1 MAYTALYRKYRPS
14 NFASVVGQEVVVD
27 ILKNSI
33 LNNKVSHAYLFTGP
47 RGTGKTSIAKILAHA
62 VNCLNFNGDIC
73 GECDVC
79 KNLKIN
85 DSDIIEID
93 AASNNGVDEIRTL
106 RDNVKLL
113 PSFCKYKIYI
123 IDEVH
128 MLSTGAFNALLKTLE
143 EPPSHVIFILATT
156 EPNKIPLTI
165 LSRCQRFDF
174 NKISN
179 EKLVSRLLYIANQE
193 GKNVDKSILEYIA
206 EISDGGLRD
215 AINLLDQVISLP
227 QESVTLEEIDRL
239 SGRISQNT
247 LFDLLNAI
255 STGDYVSILNISDKI
270 YGEGK
275 NYKDIA
281 NGMLAIVRDLSINL
295 EVDSYFNKDYSLKLD
310 TINIPFDKLIFITS
324 LLNELIKELKNSND
338 PKMLFDIYM
347 VNICN
352 SLSSK
357 DTVSTKK
364 EVLNSNQ
371 QKDSISFPKKEDI
384 NNFQTNELK
393 EKEVINKTSLE
404 KRIEEP
410 DTNNVTEEEIV
421 KEKIVNNSDDTI
433 NSDLKSIRINN
444 VLAEADKN
452 ILNNI
457 VKFYDKIGDY
467 VSNKVYNTLSI
478 LLLDGHVVVAS
489 SKYLLFAFKTEED
502 VTLFDNNYKQI
513 ELFIKEVF
521 EEAYKVAAVTTKEWQ
536 MIKEDFIKNKK
547 NQIPY
552 VFIDENDVKLDMGVS
567 FNDLENSALDLFGED
582 TISVR

>member
-1 MAYTALYRKYRPS
+1 MSYLALYRKYRPS

-27 ILKNSI
+27 VLKNSI

-73 GECDVC
+73 GECEVC
-79 KNLKIN
+79 KNLEIN

-179 EKLVSRLLYIANQE
+179 ERLVSRLLYIATQE
-193 GKNVDKSILEYIA
+193 GKIVDKSILEYIA

-247 LFDLLNAI
+247 LFELLNAI
-255 STGDYVSILNISDKI
+255 STGNYVSILNISDII

-281 NGMLAIVRDLSINL
+281 DGMLAIVRDLSINF
-295 EVDSYFNKDYSLKLD
+295 EVDSYFNKDYSSKLA
-310 TINIPFDKLIFITS
+310 TINIPFDKLISITS

-357 DTVSTKK
+357 GNLSV
-364 EVLNSNQ
+364 
-371 QKDSISFPKKEDI
+371 KKEDI
-384 NNFQTNELK
+384 NNSQTVELK
-393 EKEVINKTSLE
+393 NKEVNNISNIKENKEKLDINKDSDEKTINEETVNTS
-404 KRIEEP
+404 
-410 DTNNVTEEEIV
+410 N
-421 KEKIVNNSDDTI
+421 DTI
-433 NSDLKSIRINN
+433 NGDLKSIRINN
-444 VLAEADKN
+444 VLAEADKS

-457 VKFYDKIGDY
+457 VKSYDKIGDY

-478 LLLDGHVVVAS
+478 LLLDGHAVVAS
-489 SKYLLFAFKTEED
+489 TKYLLFAFESEED

-521 EEAYKVAAVTTKEWQ
+521 EETYKVAAVTKKEWQ
-536 MIKEDFIKNKK
+536 RIKDDFIKNKK

>member
-73 GECDVC
+73 GECEVC
-79 KNLKIN
+79 KNLEIN
-85 DSDIIEID
+85 DSDIIEVD

-179 EKLVSRLLYIANQE
+179 EKLVSRLLYIATQE
-193 GKNVDKSILEYIA
+193 GKIVDKSILEYIA

-247 LFDLLNAI
+247 LFELLNAI
-255 STGDYVSILNISDKI
+255 STGNYLSILNISDII

-281 NGMLAIVRDLSINL
+281 DGMLAIVRDLSINF
-295 EVDSYFNKDYSLKLD
+295 EVDNYFNKDYSSKLA
-310 TINIPFDKLIFITS
+310 TINIPFDKLISITS

-357 DTVSTKK
+357 GNLSV
-364 EVLNSNQ
+364 
-371 QKDSISFPKKEDI
+371 KKEDI
-384 NNFQTNELK
+384 NNSQTVELK
-393 EKEVINKTSLE
+393 NKEVINISNIKE
-404 KRIEEP
+404 
-410 DTNNVTEEEIV
+410 N
-421 KEKIVNNSDDTI
+421 KEKLNINKDSDEDTI
-433 NSDLKSIRINN
+433 NEKTINTSNDTINGDLKSIRINN
-444 VLAEADKN
+444 VLAEADKK

-457 VKFYDKIGDY
+457 VKLYDRIGDY
-467 VSNKVYNTLSI
+467 VSNKIYNTLSI

-489 SKYLLFAFKTEED
+489 TKYLLFAFESEED

-521 EEAYKVAAVTTKEWQ
+521 EETYKVAAVTKKEWQ
-536 MIKEDFIKNKK
+536 RIKEDFIKNKK

>member
-27 ILKNSI
+27 VLKNSI

-73 GECDVC
+73 GECEVC
-79 KNLKIN
+79 KNLEIN

-179 EKLVSRLLYIANQE
+179 EKLVSRLLYIATQE

-227 QESVTLEEIDRL
+227 QECVTLEEIDRL

-247 LFDLLNAI
+247 LFELLSAI
-255 STGDYVSILNISDKI
+255 STGNYLSILNISDII

-281 NGMLAIVRDLSINL
+281 DGMLAIVRDLSINF
-295 EVDSYFNKDYSLKLD
+295 EVDSYFNKDYSSKLA
-310 TINIPFDKLIFITS
+310 TINIPFDKLISITS

-357 DTVSTKK
+357 GNLSV
-364 EVLNSNQ
+364 
-371 QKDSISFPKKEDI
+371 KKEDI
-384 NNFQTNELK
+384 NNSQTVELK
-393 EKEVINKTSLE
+393 NKEVNNISNIKENKEKLDINK
-404 KRIEEP
+404 
-410 DTNNVTEEEIV
+410 D
-421 KEKIVNNSDDTI
+421 SDEDTI
-433 NSDLKSIRINN
+433 NEKTVNTSNDTINGDLKSIRINN
-444 VLAEADKN
+444 VLAEADKS

-457 VKFYDKIGDY
+457 VKSYDKIGDY

-489 SKYLLFAFKTEED
+489 TKYLLFAFESEED

-521 EEAYKVAAVTTKEWQ
+521 EETYKVAAVTKKEWQ
-536 MIKEDFIKNKK
+536 RIKEDFIKNKK

>member
-73 GECDVC
+73 GKCEVC
-79 KNLKIN
+79 KNLEIN

-179 EKLVSRLLYIANQE
+179 EKLVSRLLYIATQE
-193 GKNVDKSILEYIA
+193 GKIIDKSILEYIA

-247 LFDLLNAI
+247 LFELLNAI
-255 STGDYVSILNISDKI
+255 STGNYVSILNISDII

-281 NGMLAIVRDLSINL
+281 DGMLAIVRDLSINF
-295 EVDSYFNKDYSLKLD
+295 EVDSYFNKDYSSKLA
-310 TINIPFDKLIFITS
+310 TINIPFDKLISITS

-357 DTVSTKK
+357 GNLSV
-364 EVLNSNQ
+364 
-371 QKDSISFPKKEDI
+371 KKEDI
-384 NNFQTNELK
+384 NNSQTVELK
-393 EKEVINKTSLE
+393 NKEVNNISNIKENKEKLDINK
-404 KRIEEP
+404 
-410 DTNNVTEEEIV
+410 D
-421 KEKIVNNSDDTI
+421 SDEDTI
-433 NSDLKSIRINN
+433 NEETINTSNDTINGDLKSIRINN
-444 VLAEADKN
+444 VLAEADKK

-457 VKFYDKIGDY
+457 VKLYDKIGDY

-489 SKYLLFAFKTEED
+489 TKYLLFAFESEED

-521 EEAYKVAAVTTKEWQ
+521 EETYKVAAVTKKEWQ
-536 MIKEDFIKNKK
+536 RIKDDFIKNKK

>member
-73 GECDVC
+73 GECEVC
-79 KNLKIN
+79 KNLEIN

-179 EKLVSRLLYIANQE
+179 EKLVSRLLYIATQE
-193 GKNVDKSILEYIA
+193 GKIVDKSILEYIA

-247 LFDLLNAI
+247 LFELLNAI
-255 STGDYVSILNISDKI
+255 SIGNYLSILNISDII

-281 NGMLAIVRDLSINL
+281 DGMLAIVRDLSINF
-295 EVDSYFNKDYSLKLD
+295 EVDNYFNKDYSSKLV
-310 TINIPFDKLIFITS
+310 TINIPFDKLISITS

-357 DTVSTKK
+357 GNLSV
-364 EVLNSNQ
+364 
-371 QKDSISFPKKEDI
+371 KKEDI
-384 NNFQTNELK
+384 NNSQTVELK
-393 EKEVINKTSLE
+393 NKEVINISNIKE
-404 KRIEEP
+404 
-410 DTNNVTEEEIV
+410 N
-421 KEKIVNNSDDTI
+421 KEKLNINKDSDEDTI
-433 NSDLKSIRINN
+433 NEKTVNTSNDTINGDLKSIRINN
-444 VLAEADKN
+444 VLAEADKS

-457 VKFYDKIGDY
+457 VKSYDKIGDY

-489 SKYLLFAFKTEED
+489 TKYLLFAFESEED

-521 EEAYKVAAVTTKEWQ
+521 EETYKVAAVTKKEWQ
-536 MIKEDFIKNKK
+536 RIKEDFIKNKK

>member
-73 GECDVC
+73 GECEVC
-79 KNLKIN
+79 KNLEIN

-179 EKLVSRLLYIANQE
+179 EKLVSRLLYIATQE
-193 GKNVDKSILEYIA
+193 GKIVDKSILEYIA

-247 LFDLLNAI
+247 LFELLSAI
-255 STGDYVSILNISDKI
+255 STGNYVSILNISDII

-281 NGMLAIVRDLSINL
+281 DGMLAIVRDLSINF
-295 EVDSYFNKDYSLKLD
+295 EVDSYFNKDYSSKLA
-310 TINIPFDKLIFITS
+310 TINIPFDKLISITS

-357 DTVSTKK
+357 GNLSV
-364 EVLNSNQ
+364 
-371 QKDSISFPKKEDI
+371 KKEDI
-384 NNFQTNELK
+384 NNSQTVELK
-393 EKEVINKTSLE
+393 NKEVINISNIKE
-404 KRIEEP
+404 
-410 DTNNVTEEEIV
+410 N
-421 KEKIVNNSDDTI
+421 KEKLNINKDSDEDTI
-433 NSDLKSIRINN
+433 NEKTINTSNDTINGDLKSIRINN
-444 VLAEADKN
+444 VLAEADKK

-457 VKFYDKIGDY
+457 VKLYDRIGDY
-467 VSNKVYNTLSI
+467 VSNKIYNTLSI

-489 SKYLLFAFKTEED
+489 TKYLLFAFESEED

-521 EEAYKVAAVTTKEWQ
+521 EETYKVAAVTKKEWQ
-536 MIKEDFIKNKK
+536 RIKEDFIKNKK

>member
-79 KNLKIN
+79 KNLEIN

-174 NKISN
+174 NKISKEN
-179 EKLVSRLLYIANQE
+179 LVSRLLYIATQE
-193 GKNVDKSILEYIA
+193 RKNVDKSILEYIA

-247 LFDLLNAI
+247 LFDLLNAV
-255 STGDYVSILNISDKI
+255 STGNYVSILNISDKI

-281 NGMLAIVRDLSINL
+281 DGMLAIVRDLSINL
-295 EVDSYFNKDYSLKLD
+295 EVDSYFNKDYSSKLD
-310 TINIPFDKLIFITS
+310 TINIPFDRLISITS
-324 LLNELIKELKNSND
+324 LLNELIRELKNSND

-357 DTVSTKK
+357 DNLSVKK
-364 EVLNSNQ
+364 EVLNNIP
-371 QKDSISFPKKEDI
+371 KKEDNHFAKKEDI
-384 NNFQTNELK
+384 NSSQTVELK
-393 EKEVINKTSLE
+393 NKEVINISNIKENKEELDINKESDDETINEETVNTS
-404 KRIEEP
+404 
-410 DTNNVTEEEIV
+410 
-421 KEKIVNNSDDTI
+421 SDTI
-433 NSDLKSIRINN
+433 NGDLKSIRINN

-457 VKFYDKIGDY
+457 VKSYDKIGDY

-489 SKYLLFAFKTEED
+489 KKYLLFAFESEED

-521 EEAYKVAAVTTKEWQ
+521 DVGYKVAAVTTKEWQ
-536 MIKEDFIKNKK
+536 RIKEDFIKNKK

>member
-73 GECDVC
+73 GECEVC
-79 KNLKIN
+79 KNLEIN

-179 EKLVSRLLYIANQE
+179 EKLVSRLLYIATQE
-193 GKNVDKSILEYIA
+193 GKIINKSILEYIA

-215 AINLLDQVISLP
+215 AINLLDQVTSLP

-247 LFDLLNAI
+247 LFELLSAI
-255 STGDYVSILNISDKI
+255 STGNYLSILNISDII

-281 NGMLAIVRDLSINL
+281 DGMLAIVRDLSINF
-295 EVDSYFNKDYSLKLD
+295 EVDNYFNKDYSSKLA
-310 TINIPFDKLIFITS
+310 TINIPFDKLISITS

-357 DTVSTKK
+357 GNLSV
-364 EVLNSNQ
+364 
-371 QKDSISFPKKEDI
+371 KKEDI
-384 NNFQTNELK
+384 NNSQTVELK
-393 EKEVINKTSLE
+393 NKEVINISNIKE
-404 KRIEEP
+404 
-410 DTNNVTEEEIV
+410 N
-421 KEKIVNNSDDTI
+421 KEKLNINKDSDEDTI
-433 NSDLKSIRINN
+433 NEKTVNTSNDTINGDLKSIRINN
-444 VLAEADKN
+444 VLAEADKK

-457 VKFYDKIGDY
+457 VKSYDKIGDY

-489 SKYLLFAFKTEED
+489 TKYLLFAFESEED

-521 EEAYKVAAVTTKEWQ
+521 EETYKVAAVTKKEWQ
-536 MIKEDFIKNKK
+536 RIKEDFIKNKK

>member
-73 GECDVC
+73 GECEVC
-79 KNLKIN
+79 KNLEIN

-179 EKLVSRLLYIANQE
+179 EKLVSRLLYIATQE

-247 LFDLLNAI
+247 LFELLNAI
-255 STGDYVSILNISDKI
+255 STGNYVSILNISDII

-281 NGMLAIVRDLSINL
+281 DGMLAIVRDLSINF
-295 EVDSYFNKDYSLKLD
+295 EVDNYFNKDYSSKLA
-310 TINIPFDKLIFITS
+310 TINIPFDKLISITS

-357 DTVSTKK
+357 GNLSV
-364 EVLNSNQ
+364 
-371 QKDSISFPKKEDI
+371 KKEDI
-384 NNFQTNELK
+384 NNSQTVELK
-393 EKEVINKTSLE
+393 NKEVNNISNIKENKEKLDINK
-404 KRIEEP
+404 
-410 DTNNVTEEEIV
+410 D
-421 KEKIVNNSDDTI
+421 SDEDTI
-433 NSDLKSIRINN
+433 NEETVNTSNDIINDDLKSIRINN
-444 VLAEADKN
+444 VLAEADKS

-457 VKFYDKIGDY
+457 VKSYDKIGDY

-489 SKYLLFAFKTEED
+489 TKYLLFAFESEED

-521 EEAYKVAAVTTKEWQ
+521 EETYKVAAVTKKEWQ
-536 MIKEDFIKNKK
+536 RIKDDFIKNKK

>member
-73 GECDVC
+73 GECEVC
-79 KNLKIN
+79 KNLEIN

-179 EKLVSRLLYIANQE
+179 EKLVSRLLYIATQE
-193 GKNVDKSILEYIA
+193 GKIVDKSILEYIA

-247 LFDLLNAI
+247 LFELLNAI
-255 STGDYVSILNISDKI
+255 STGNYVSILNISDII

-281 NGMLAIVRDLSINL
+281 DGMLAIVRDLSINF
-295 EVDSYFNKDYSLKLD
+295 EVDSYFNKDYSSKLA
-310 TINIPFDKLIFITS
+310 TINIPFDKLISITS

-357 DTVSTKK
+357 GNLSV
-364 EVLNSNQ
+364 
-371 QKDSISFPKKEDI
+371 KKEDI
-384 NNFQTNELK
+384 NNSQTVELK
-393 EKEVINKTSLE
+393 NKEVINISNIKE
-404 KRIEEP
+404 
-410 DTNNVTEEEIV
+410 N
-421 KEKIVNNSDDTI
+421 KEKLNINKDSDEDTI
-433 NSDLKSIRINN
+433 NEKTVNTSNDTINGDLKSIRINN
-444 VLAEADKN
+444 VLAEADKS

-457 VKFYDKIGDY
+457 VKSYDKIGDY
-467 VSNKVYNTLSI
+467 ISNKVYNTLSI

-489 SKYLLFAFKTEED
+489 TKYLLFAFESEED

-521 EEAYKVAAVTTKEWQ
+521 EETYKVAAVTKKEWQ
-536 MIKEDFIKNKK
+536 RIKEDFIKNKK

>member
-73 GECDVC
+73 GECEVC
-79 KNLKIN
+79 KNLEIN

-179 EKLVSRLLYIANQE
+179 EKLVSRLLYIATQE
-193 GKNVDKSILEYIA
+193 GKIVDKSILEYIA

-247 LFDLLNAI
+247 LFELLNAI
-255 STGDYVSILNISDKI
+255 STGNYVSILNISDLI
-270 YGEGK
+270 YGDGK

-281 NGMLAIVRDLSINL
+281 DGMLAIVRDLSINF
-295 EVDSYFNKDYSLKLD
+295 EVDSYFNKDYSSKLA
-310 TINIPFDKLIFITS
+310 TINIPFDKLISITS

-357 DTVSTKK
+357 GNLSV
-364 EVLNSNQ
+364 
-371 QKDSISFPKKEDI
+371 KKEDI
-384 NNFQTNELK
+384 NNSQTVELK
-393 EKEVINKTSLE
+393 NKEVNNISNIKENKEKLDINK
-404 KRIEEP
+404 
-410 DTNNVTEEEIV
+410 D
-421 KEKIVNNSDDTI
+421 SDEDTI
-433 NSDLKSIRINN
+433 NEETVNTSNDIINGDLKNIRINN
-444 VLAEADKN
+444 VLAEADKK

-457 VKFYDKIGDY
+457 VKLYDKIGDY

-489 SKYLLFAFKTEED
+489 TKYLLFAFESEED

-521 EEAYKVAAVTTKEWQ
+521 EETYKVAAVTKKEWQ
-536 MIKEDFIKNKK
+536 RIKEDFIKNKK

>member
-73 GECDVC
+73 GECEVC
-79 KNLKIN
+79 KNLEIN

-179 EKLVSRLLYIANQE
+179 EKLVSRLLYIATQE

-247 LFDLLNAI
+247 LFELLNAI
-255 STGDYVSILNISDKI
+255 STGNYVSILNISDII

-281 NGMLAIVRDLSINL
+281 DGMLAIVRDLNINF
-295 EVDSYFNKDYSLKLD
+295 EVDSYFNKDYSSKLA
-310 TINIPFDKLIFITS
+310 TINIPFDKLISITS

-357 DTVSTKK
+357 GN
-364 EVLNSNQ
+364 L
-371 QKDSISFPKKEDI
+371 SIKKEDI
-384 NNFQTNELK
+384 NNFQTVELK
-393 EKEVINKTSLE
+393 NKEVNNISNIKENKEKLDINKDSDE
-404 KRIEEP
+404 KTI
-410 DTNNVTEEEIV
+410 NEEIV
-421 KEKIVNNSDDTI
+421 NTSNDTI
-433 NSDLKSIRINN
+433 NGDLKSIRINN
-444 VLAEADKN
+444 VLAEADKK

-457 VKFYDKIGDY
+457 VKLYNKIGDY

-489 SKYLLFAFKTEED
+489 TKYLLFAFESEED

-521 EEAYKVAAVTTKEWQ
+521 EETYKVAAVTKKEWQ
-536 MIKEDFIKNKK
+536 RIKEDFIKNKK

>member
-33 LNNKVSHAYLFTGP
+33 LNNKISHAYLFTGP

-73 GECDVC
+73 GECEVC
-79 KNLKIN
+79 KNLEIN

-179 EKLVSRLLYIANQE
+179 EKLVSRLLYIATQE
-193 GKNVDKSILEYIA
+193 GKIIDKSILEYIA

-227 QESVTLEEIDRL
+227 QESVTLDEIDRL

-247 LFDLLNAI
+247 LFELLNAI
-255 STGDYVSILNISDKI
+255 STGNYVSILNISDII

-281 NGMLAIVRDLSINL
+281 DGMLAIVRDLSINF
-295 EVDSYFNKDYSLKLD
+295 EVDSYFNKDYSSKLA
-310 TINIPFDKLIFITS
+310 TIKIPFDKLISITS

-357 DTVSTKK
+357 GNLSV
-364 EVLNSNQ
+364 
-371 QKDSISFPKKEDI
+371 KKEDI
-384 NNFQTNELK
+384 NNSQTVELK
-393 EKEVINKTSLE
+393 NKEVNNISNIKEHKEKLDINKDSDE
-404 KRIEEP
+404 K
-410 DTNNVTEEEIV
+410 
-421 KEKIVNNSDDTI
+421 TI
-433 NSDLKSIRINN
+433 NEKTVNTSNDIINGDLKSIRINN
-444 VLAEADKN
+444 VLAEADKK

-457 VKFYDKIGDY
+457 VKLYDKIGDY

-489 SKYLLFAFKTEED
+489 TKYLLFAFESEED

-521 EEAYKVAAVTTKEWQ
+521 EETYKVAAVTKKEWQ
-536 MIKEDFIKNKK
+536 RIKEDFIKNKK

>member
-73 GECDVC
+73 GECEVC
-79 KNLKIN
+79 KNLEIN

-179 EKLVSRLLYIANQE
+179 EKLVSRLLYIATQE
-193 GKNVDKSILEYIA
+193 GKIIDKSILEYIA

-247 LFDLLNAI
+247 LFELLNAI
-255 STGDYVSILNISDKI
+255 STGNYVSILNISDII

-281 NGMLAIVRDLSINL
+281 DGMLAIVRDLSINF
-295 EVDSYFNKDYSLKLD
+295 EVDSYFNKDYSSKLA
-310 TINIPFDKLIFITS
+310 TINIPFDKLISITS

-357 DTVSTKK
+357 GNLSV
-364 EVLNSNQ
+364 
-371 QKDSISFPKKEDI
+371 KKEDI
-384 NNFQTNELK
+384 NNSQTVELK
-393 EKEVINKTSLE
+393 NKEVNNISNIKEHKEKSDINKDSDE
-404 KRIEEP
+404 K
-410 DTNNVTEEEIV
+410 
-421 KEKIVNNSDDTI
+421 TI
-433 NSDLKSIRINN
+433 NEKTVNTSNDIINGDLKSIRINN
-444 VLAEADKN
+444 VLAEADKK

-457 VKFYDKIGDY
+457 VKLYDRIGDY

-489 SKYLLFAFKTEED
+489 TKYLLFAFESEED

-521 EEAYKVAAVTTKEWQ
+521 EETYKVAAVTKKEWQ
-536 MIKEDFIKNKK
+536 RIKEDFIKNKK

-567 FNDLENSALDLFGED
+567 FNNLENSALDLFGED

>member
-27 ILKNSI
+27 VLKNSI

-73 GECDVC
+73 GECEVC
-79 KNLKIN
+79 KNLEIN

-179 EKLVSRLLYIANQE
+179 EKLVSRLLYIATQE
-193 GKNVDKSILEYIA
+193 GKIIDKSILEYIA

-227 QESVTLEEIDRL
+227 QECVTLEEIDRL

-247 LFDLLNAI
+247 LFELLSAI
-255 STGDYVSILNISDKI
+255 STGNYLSILNISDII

-281 NGMLAIVRDLSINL
+281 DGMLAIVRDLSINF
-295 EVDSYFNKDYSLKLD
+295 EVDSYFNKDYSSKLA
-310 TINIPFDKLIFITS
+310 TINIPFDKLISITS

-357 DTVSTKK
+357 GNLSV
-364 EVLNSNQ
+364 
-371 QKDSISFPKKEDI
+371 KKEDI
-384 NNFQTNELK
+384 NNSQTVELK
-393 EKEVINKTSLE
+393 NKEVNNISNIKENKEKLDINK
-404 KRIEEP
+404 
-410 DTNNVTEEEIV
+410 D
-421 KEKIVNNSDDTI
+421 SDEDTI
-433 NSDLKSIRINN
+433 NEETINTSNDTINGDLKSIRINN
-444 VLAEADKN
+444 VLAEADKK

-457 VKFYDKIGDY
+457 VKLYDKIGDY

-489 SKYLLFAFKTEED
+489 TKYLLFAFESEED

-521 EEAYKVAAVTTKEWQ
+521 EETYKVAAVTKKEWQ
-536 MIKEDFIKNKK
+536 RIKEDFIKNKK

>member
-14 NFASVVGQEVVVD
+14 NFANVVGQEVVVD

-73 GECDVC
+73 GECEVC
-79 KNLKIN
+79 KNLEIN

-179 EKLVSRLLYIANQE
+179 EKLVSRLLYIATQE
-193 GKNVDKSILEYIA
+193 GKIVDKSILEYIA

-247 LFDLLNAI
+247 LFELLNAI
-255 STGDYVSILNISDKI
+255 STGNYVSILNISDLI

-281 NGMLAIVRDLSINL
+281 DGMLAIVRDLSINF
-295 EVDSYFNKDYSLKLD
+295 EVDSYFNKDYSSKLA
-310 TINIPFDKLIFITS
+310 TINIPFDKLISITS

-357 DTVSTKK
+357 GNLSV
-364 EVLNSNQ
+364 
-371 QKDSISFPKKEDI
+371 KKEDI
-384 NNFQTNELK
+384 NNSQTVELK
-393 EKEVINKTSLE
+393 NKEVINISNIKE
-404 KRIEEP
+404 
-410 DTNNVTEEEIV
+410 N
-421 KEKIVNNSDDTI
+421 KEKLNINKDSDEDTI
-433 NSDLKSIRINN
+433 NEKTVNTSNDTINGDLKSIRINN
-444 VLAEADKN
+444 VLAEADKS

-457 VKFYDKIGDY
+457 VKSYDKIGDY

-489 SKYLLFAFKTEED
+489 TKYLLFAFESEED

-521 EEAYKVAAVTTKEWQ
+521 EETYKVAAVTKKEWQ
-536 MIKEDFIKNKK
+536 RIKDDFIKNKK

>member
-73 GECDVC
+73 GECEVC
-79 KNLKIN
+79 KNLEIN

-179 EKLVSRLLYIANQE
+179 EKLVSRLLYIATQE

-247 LFDLLNAI
+247 LFELLNAI
-255 STGDYVSILNISDKI
+255 STGNYVSILNISDII

-281 NGMLAIVRDLSINL
+281 DGMLAIVRDLSINF
-295 EVDSYFNKDYSLKLD
+295 EVDSYFNKDYSSKLA
-310 TINIPFDKLIFITS
+310 TINIPFDKLISITS
-324 LLNELIKELKNSND
+324 LLNELIKEIKNSND

-357 DTVSTKK
+357 GNLSV
-364 EVLNSNQ
+364 
-371 QKDSISFPKKEDI
+371 KKEDI
-384 NNFQTNELK
+384 NNSQTVELK
-393 EKEVINKTSLE
+393 NKEVNNISNIKENKEKLDINKDSDEETINEETVNTS
-404 KRIEEP
+404 
-410 DTNNVTEEEIV
+410 N
-421 KEKIVNNSDDTI
+421 DTI
-433 NSDLKSIRINN
+433 NGDLKNIRINN
-444 VLAEADKN
+444 VLAEADKK

-457 VKFYDKIGDY
+457 VKLYDKIGDY

-489 SKYLLFAFKTEED
+489 TKYLLFAFESEED

-521 EEAYKVAAVTTKEWQ
+521 EETYKVAAVTKKEWQ
-536 MIKEDFIKNKK
+536 RIKEDFIKNKK

>member
-14 NFASVVGQEVVVD
+14 NFASVVGQEVVVN

-73 GECDVC
+73 GECEVC
-79 KNLKIN
+79 KNLEIN

-179 EKLVSRLLYIANQE
+179 EKLVSRLLYIATQE

-247 LFDLLNAI
+247 LFELLNAI
-255 STGDYVSILNISDKI
+255 STGNYVSILNISDII

-281 NGMLAIVRDLSINL
+281 DGMLAIVRDLSINF
-295 EVDSYFNKDYSLKLD
+295 EVDSYFNNDYSSKLA
-310 TINIPFDKLIFITS
+310 TINIPFDKLISITS

-357 DTVSTKK
+357 GNLSV
-364 EVLNSNQ
+364 
-371 QKDSISFPKKEDI
+371 KKEDI
-384 NNFQTNELK
+384 NNSQTVELK
-393 EKEVINKTSLE
+393 NKVVNNISNIKENKEKLDINKDSDE
-404 KRIEEP
+404 K
-410 DTNNVTEEEIV
+410 
-421 KEKIVNNSDDTI
+421 TI
-433 NSDLKSIRINN
+433 NEETVNTSNDIINGDLKSIRINN

-457 VKFYDKIGDY
+457 VKLYDRIGDY
-467 VSNKVYNTLSI
+467 VSNKVYNTFSI

-489 SKYLLFAFKTEED
+489 TKYLLFAFESEED

-521 EEAYKVAAVTTKEWQ
+521 EETYKVAAVTKKEWQ
-536 MIKEDFIKNKK
+536 TIKEDFIKNKK

>member
-73 GECDVC
+73 GKCEVC
-79 KNLKIN
+79 KNLEIN

-179 EKLVSRLLYIANQE
+179 EKLVSRLLYIATQE
-193 GKNVDKSILEYIA
+193 GKIIDKSILEYIA

-247 LFDLLNAI
+247 LFELLNAI
-255 STGDYVSILNISDKI
+255 STGNYVSILNISDII

-281 NGMLAIVRDLSINL
+281 DGMLAIVRDLSINF
-295 EVDSYFNKDYSLKLD
+295 EVDSYFNKDYSSKLA
-310 TINIPFDKLIFITS
+310 TINIPFDKLISITS

-357 DTVSTKK
+357 GNLSV
-364 EVLNSNQ
+364 
-371 QKDSISFPKKEDI
+371 KKEDI
-384 NNFQTNELK
+384 NNSQTVELK
-393 EKEVINKTSLE
+393 NKEVINISNIKENKE
-404 KRIEEP
+404 KLDINKDSDE
-410 DTNNVTEEEIV
+410 DTITEET
-421 KEKIVNNSDDTI
+421 VNTSNDII
-433 NSDLKSIRINN
+433 NGDLKSIRINN
-444 VLAEADKN
+444 VLAEADKK

-457 VKFYDKIGDY
+457 VKSYDKIGDY

-489 SKYLLFAFKTEED
+489 TKYLLFAFESEED

-521 EEAYKVAAVTTKEWQ
+521 EETYKVAAVTKKEWQ
-536 MIKEDFIKNKK
+536 RIKEDFIKNKK

>member
-73 GECDVC
+73 GECEVC
-79 KNLKIN
+79 KNLEIN

-113 PSFCKYKIYI
+113 PNFCKYKIYI

-179 EKLVSRLLYIANQE
+179 EKLVSRLLYIATQE
-193 GKNVDKSILEYIA
+193 GKIVDKSILEYIA

-247 LFDLLNAI
+247 LFELLNAI
-255 STGDYVSILNISDKI
+255 STGNYVSILNISDII

-281 NGMLAIVRDLSINL
+281 DGMLAIVRDLSINF
-295 EVDSYFNKDYSLKLD
+295 EVDSYFNKDYSSKLA
-310 TINIPFDKLIFITS
+310 TINIPFDKLISITS

-357 DTVSTKK
+357 GNLSV
-364 EVLNSNQ
+364 
-371 QKDSISFPKKEDI
+371 KKEDI
-384 NNFQTNELK
+384 NNSQTVELK
-393 EKEVINKTSLE
+393 NKEVNNISNIKENKEKLDINKDSDE
-404 KRIEEP
+404 K
-410 DTNNVTEEEIV
+410 
-421 KEKIVNNSDDTI
+421 TI
-433 NSDLKSIRINN
+433 NEETVNTSNDIINGDLKSIRINN
-444 VLAEADKN
+444 VLAEADKK

-457 VKFYDKIGDY
+457 VKSYDKIGDY
-467 VSNKVYNTLSI
+467 VSNKIYNTLSI

-489 SKYLLFAFKTEED
+489 TKYLLFAFESEED

-521 EEAYKVAAVTTKEWQ
+521 EETYKVAAVTKKEWQ
-536 MIKEDFIKNKK
+536 TIKEDFIKNKK

>member
-73 GECDVC
+73 GECEVC
-79 KNLKIN
+79 KNLEIN

-179 EKLVSRLLYIANQE
+179 EKLVSRLLYIATQE
-193 GKNVDKSILEYIA
+193 GKIIDKSILEYIA

-247 LFDLLNAI
+247 LFELLNAI
-255 STGDYVSILNISDKI
+255 STGNYVSILNISDII

-281 NGMLAIVRDLSINL
+281 DGMLAIVRDLSINF
-295 EVDSYFNKDYSLKLD
+295 EVDSYFNKDYSSKLA
-310 TINIPFDKLIFITS
+310 TINVPFDKLISITS

-357 DTVSTKK
+357 GNLSV
-364 EVLNSNQ
+364 
-371 QKDSISFPKKEDI
+371 KKEDI
-384 NNFQTNELK
+384 NNSQTVELK
-393 EKEVINKTSLE
+393 NKEVINISNIKE
-404 KRIEEP
+404 
-410 DTNNVTEEEIV
+410 N
-421 KEKIVNNSDDTI
+421 KEKLDINKDSDEDTI
-433 NSDLKSIRINN
+433 TEITVNTSNDIINGDLKSIRINN
-444 VLAEADKN
+444 VLAEADKS

-457 VKFYDKIGDY
+457 VKSYDKIGDY

-489 SKYLLFAFKTEED
+489 TKYLLFAFESEED

-521 EEAYKVAAVTTKEWQ
+521 EETYKVAAVTKKEWQ
-536 MIKEDFIKNKK
+536 RIKDDFIKNKK

>member
-73 GECDVC
+73 GECEVC
-79 KNLKIN
+79 KNLEIN

-179 EKLVSRLLYIANQE
+179 EKLVSRLLYIATQE
-193 GKNVDKSILEYIA
+193 GKIIDKSILEYIA

-227 QESVTLEEIDRL
+227 QECVTLEEIDRL

-247 LFDLLNAI
+247 LFELLSAI
-255 STGDYVSILNISDKI
+255 SIGNYLSILNISDII

-281 NGMLAIVRDLSINL
+281 DGMLAIVRDLSINF
-295 EVDSYFNKDYSLKLD
+295 EVDSYFNKDYSSKLA
-310 TINIPFDKLIFITS
+310 TINIPFDKLISITS

-357 DTVSTKK
+357 GNLSV
-364 EVLNSNQ
+364 
-371 QKDSISFPKKEDI
+371 KKEDI
-384 NNFQTNELK
+384 NNSQTVELK
-393 EKEVINKTSLE
+393 NKEVNNISNIKENKEKLDINK
-404 KRIEEP
+404 
-410 DTNNVTEEEIV
+410 D
-421 KEKIVNNSDDTI
+421 SDEDTI
-433 NSDLKSIRINN
+433 NEETINTSNDTINGDLKSIRINN
-444 VLAEADKN
+444 VLAEADKK

-457 VKFYDKIGDY
+457 VKLYDKIGDY

-489 SKYLLFAFKTEED
+489 TKYLLFAFESEED

-521 EEAYKVAAVTTKEWQ
+521 EETYKVAAVTKKEWQ
-536 MIKEDFIKNKK
+536 RIKEDFIKNKK

>member
-73 GECDVC
+73 GECEVC
-79 KNLKIN
+79 KNLEIN

-179 EKLVSRLLYIANQE
+179 EKLVSRLLYIATQE
-193 GKNVDKSILEYIA
+193 GKIIDKSILEYIA

-215 AINLLDQVISLP
+215 AINLLDQVTSLP

-247 LFDLLNAI
+247 LFELLSAI
-255 STGDYVSILNISDKI
+255 STGNYLSILNISDII

-281 NGMLAIVRDLSINL
+281 DGMLAIVRDLSINF
-295 EVDSYFNKDYSLKLD
+295 EVDNYFNKDYSSKLA
-310 TINIPFDKLIFITS
+310 TINIPFDKLISITS

-357 DTVSTKK
+357 GNLSV
-364 EVLNSNQ
+364 
-371 QKDSISFPKKEDI
+371 KKEDI
-384 NNFQTNELK
+384 NNSQTVELK
-393 EKEVINKTSLE
+393 NKEVINISNIKE
-404 KRIEEP
+404 
-410 DTNNVTEEEIV
+410 N
-421 KEKIVNNSDDTI
+421 KEKLNINKDSDEDTI
-433 NSDLKSIRINN
+433 NEKTVNTSNDTINGDLKSIRINN
-444 VLAEADKN
+444 VLAEADKS

-457 VKFYDKIGDY
+457 VKSYDKIGDY

-489 SKYLLFAFKTEED
+489 TKYLLFAFESEED

-521 EEAYKVAAVTTKEWQ
+521 EETYKVAAVTKKEWQ
-536 MIKEDFIKNKK
+536 RIKEDFIKNKK

>member
-73 GECDVC
+73 GKCEVC
-79 KNLKIN
+79 KNLEIN

-179 EKLVSRLLYIANQE
+179 EKLVSRLLYIATQE
-193 GKNVDKSILEYIA
+193 GKIIDKSILEYIA

-247 LFDLLNAI
+247 LFELLNAI
-255 STGDYVSILNISDKI
+255 STGNYVSILNISDII

-281 NGMLAIVRDLSINL
+281 DGMLAIVRDLSINF
-295 EVDSYFNKDYSLKLD
+295 EVDNYFNKDYSSKLA
-310 TINIPFDKLIFITS
+310 TINIPFDKLISITS

-357 DTVSTKK
+357 GNLSV
-364 EVLNSNQ
+364 
-371 QKDSISFPKKEDI
+371 KKEDI
-384 NNFQTNELK
+384 NNSQTVELK
-393 EKEVINKTSLE
+393 NKEVNNISNIKENKEKLDINK
-404 KRIEEP
+404 
-410 DTNNVTEEEIV
+410 D
-421 KEKIVNNSDDTI
+421 SDEDTI
-433 NSDLKSIRINN
+433 NEETVNTSNDIINDDLKSIRINN
-444 VLAEADKN
+444 VLAEADKS

-457 VKFYDKIGDY
+457 VKSYDKIGDY

-489 SKYLLFAFKTEED
+489 TKYLLFAFESEED

-521 EEAYKVAAVTTKEWQ
+521 EETYKVAAVTKKEWQ
-536 MIKEDFIKNKK
+536 RIKEYFIKNKK

>member
-73 GECDVC
+73 GECEVC
-79 KNLKIN
+79 KNLEIN

-179 EKLVSRLLYIANQE
+179 EKLVSRLLYIATQE
-193 GKNVDKSILEYIA
+193 GKIVDKSILEYIA

-247 LFDLLNAI
+247 LFELLNAI
-255 STGDYVSILNISDKI
+255 STGNYVSILNISDII

-281 NGMLAIVRDLSINL
+281 DGMLAIVRDLNINF
-295 EVDSYFNKDYSLKLD
+295 EVDSYFNKDYSSKLA
-310 TINIPFDKLIFITS
+310 TINIPFDKLISITS

-357 DTVSTKK
+357 GNLSV
-364 EVLNSNQ
+364 
-371 QKDSISFPKKEDI
+371 KKEDI
-384 NNFQTNELK
+384 NNSQTVELK
-393 EKEVINKTSLE
+393 NKEVNNISNIKENKEKLNINK
-404 KRIEEP
+404 
-410 DTNNVTEEEIV
+410 D
-421 KEKIVNNSDDTI
+421 SDEDTI
-433 NSDLKSIRINN
+433 NEETVNTSNDIINGDLKSIRINN
-444 VLAEADKN
+444 VLAEADKS

-457 VKFYDKIGDY
+457 VKSYDKIGDY

-489 SKYLLFAFKTEED
+489 TKYLLFAFESEED

-521 EEAYKVAAVTTKEWQ
+521 EETYKVAAVTKKEWQ
-536 MIKEDFIKNKK
+536 RIKEDFIKNKK

>member
-33 LNNKVSHAYLFTGP
+33 LNNKISHAYLFTGP

-73 GECDVC
+73 GECEVC
-79 KNLKIN
+79 KNLEIN

-179 EKLVSRLLYIANQE
+179 EKLVSRLLHIATQE
-193 GKNVDKSILEYIA
+193 GKIIDKSILEYIA

-247 LFDLLNAI
+247 LFELLNAI
-255 STGDYVSILNISDKI
+255 STGNYVSILNISDII

-281 NGMLAIVRDLSINL
+281 DGMLAIVRDLSINF
-295 EVDSYFNKDYSLKLD
+295 EVDSYFNKDYSSKLA
-310 TINIPFDKLIFITS
+310 TINIPFDKLISITS

-357 DTVSTKK
+357 GNLSV
-364 EVLNSNQ
+364 
-371 QKDSISFPKKEDI
+371 KKEDI
-384 NNFQTNELK
+384 NNSQMVELK
-393 EKEVINKTSLE
+393 NKEVNNISNIKEHKEKLDINKDSDEKTINEKTVNTS
-404 KRIEEP
+404 
-410 DTNNVTEEEIV
+410 N
-421 KEKIVNNSDDTI
+421 DTI
-433 NSDLKSIRINN
+433 NGDLKSIRINN
-444 VLAEADKN
+444 VLAEADKK

-457 VKFYDKIGDY
+457 VKLYDRIGDY

-489 SKYLLFAFKTEED
+489 TKYLLFAFESEED

-521 EEAYKVAAVTTKEWQ
+521 EETYKVAAVTKKEWQ
-536 MIKEDFIKNKK
+536 RIKEDFIKNKK

>member
-73 GECDVC
+73 GECEVC
-79 KNLKIN
+79 KNLEIN

-179 EKLVSRLLYIANQE
+179 EKLVSRLLYIATQE

-247 LFDLLNAI
+247 LFELLNAI
-255 STGDYVSILNISDKI
+255 STGNYVSILNISDII

-275 NYKDIA
+275 NYKDISD
-281 NGMLAIVRDLSINL
+281 GMLAIVRDLSINF
-295 EVDSYFNKDYSLKLD
+295 EVDSYFNKDYSSKLA
-310 TINIPFDKLIFITS
+310 TINIPFDKLISITS

-357 DTVSTKK
+357 GNLSV
-364 EVLNSNQ
+364 
-371 QKDSISFPKKEDI
+371 KKEDI
-384 NNFQTNELK
+384 NNSQTVELK
-393 EKEVINKTSLE
+393 NKEVINISN
-404 KRIEEP
+404 I
-410 DTNNVTEEEIV
+410 
-421 KEKIVNNSDDTI
+421 KENKKKININKDSDEDTI
-433 NSDLKSIRINN
+433 NEKTVNTSNDIINGDLKSIRINN

-457 VKFYDKIGDY
+457 VKSYDKIGDY

-489 SKYLLFAFKTEED
+489 TKYLLFAFESEED

-521 EEAYKVAAVTTKEWQ
+521 EETYKVAAVTKKEWQ
-536 MIKEDFIKNKK
+536 RIKEDFIKNKK

>member
-73 GECDVC
+73 GECEVC
-79 KNLKIN
+79 KNLEIN

-179 EKLVSRLLYIANQE
+179 EKLVSRLLYIATQE
-193 GKNVDKSILEYIA
+193 GKNIDKSILEYIA

-247 LFDLLNAI
+247 LFELLNAI
-255 STGDYVSILNISDKI
+255 STGNYVSILNISDII

-281 NGMLAIVRDLSINL
+281 DGMLAIVRDLSINF
-295 EVDSYFNKDYSLKLD
+295 EVDSYFNKDYSSKLA
-310 TINIPFDKLIFITS
+310 TINIPFDKLISITS

-357 DTVSTKK
+357 GNLSVKK
-364 EVLNSNQ
+364 EYINNSQTVELKNKEVNNISNIKENKEKLDIN
-371 QKDSISFPKKEDI
+371 KDSD
-384 NNFQTNELK
+384 
-393 EKEVINKTSLE
+393 
-404 KRIEEP
+404 EE
-410 DTNNVTEEEIV
+410 
-421 KEKIVNNSDDTI
+421 TI
-433 NSDLKSIRINN
+433 NEETVNTSNDIINGDLKSIRINN
-444 VLAEADKN
+444 VLAEADKK

-457 VKFYDKIGDY
+457 VKLYDKIGDY

-489 SKYLLFAFKTEED
+489 TKYLLFAFESEED

-521 EEAYKVAAVTTKEWQ
+521 EETYKVAAVTKKEWQ
-536 MIKEDFIKNKK
+536 RIKEDFIKNKK

>member
-73 GECDVC
+73 GECEVC
-79 KNLKIN
+79 KNLEIN

-179 EKLVSRLLYIANQE
+179 ENLVSRLLYIATQE
-193 GKNVDKSILEYIA
+193 GKIVDKSILEYIA

-247 LFDLLNAI
+247 LFELLNAI
-255 STGDYVSILNISDKI
+255 STGNYVSILNISDII

-281 NGMLAIVRDLSINL
+281 DGMLAIVRDLSINF
-295 EVDSYFNKDYSLKLD
+295 EVDSYFNKDYSSKLA
-310 TINIPFDKLIFITS
+310 TINIPFDKLISITS

-357 DTVSTKK
+357 GN
-364 EVLNSNQ
+364 L
-371 QKDSISFPKKEDI
+371 SIKKEDI
-384 NNFQTNELK
+384 NNSQTVELK
-393 EKEVINKTSLE
+393 NKEVNNISNIKENKEKLDINKDS
-404 KRIEEP
+404 
-410 DTNNVTEEEIV
+410 DEEIIN
-421 KEKIVNNSDDTI
+421 EKTVNTSNDTI
-433 NSDLKSIRINN
+433 NGDLKSIRINN
-444 VLAEADKN
+444 VLAEADKS

-457 VKFYDKIGDY
+457 VKSYDKIGDY

-489 SKYLLFAFKTEED
+489 TKYLLFAFESEED

-521 EEAYKVAAVTTKEWQ
+521 EETYKVAAVTKKEWQ
-536 MIKEDFIKNKK
+536 RIKEDFIKNKK

>member
-73 GECDVC
+73 GECEVC
-79 KNLKIN
+79 KNLEIN

-179 EKLVSRLLYIANQE
+179 EKLVSRLLYIATQE
-193 GKNVDKSILEYIA
+193 GKIIDKSILEYIA

-215 AINLLDQVISLP
+215 AINLLDQVTSLP

-247 LFDLLNAI
+247 LFELLSAI
-255 STGDYVSILNISDKI
+255 STGNYLSILNISDII

-281 NGMLAIVRDLSINL
+281 DGMLAIVRDLSINF
-295 EVDSYFNKDYSLKLD
+295 EVDNYFNKDYSSKLA
-310 TINIPFDKLIFITS
+310 TINIPFDKLISITS

-357 DTVSTKK
+357 GNLSV
-364 EVLNSNQ
+364 
-371 QKDSISFPKKEDI
+371 KKEDI
-384 NNFQTNELK
+384 NNSQTVELK
-393 EKEVINKTSLE
+393 NKEVINISNIKE
-404 KRIEEP
+404 
-410 DTNNVTEEEIV
+410 N
-421 KEKIVNNSDDTI
+421 KEKLNINKDSDEDTI
-433 NSDLKSIRINN
+433 NEKTVNTSNDTINGDLKSIRINN
-444 VLAEADKN
+444 VLTEADKS

-457 VKFYDKIGDY
+457 VKSYDKIGDY

-489 SKYLLFAFKTEED
+489 TKYLLFAFESEED

-521 EEAYKVAAVTTKEWQ
+521 EETYKVAAVTKKEWQ
-536 MIKEDFIKNKK
+536 RIKEDFIKNKK

>member
-73 GECDVC
+73 GECEVC
-79 KNLKIN
+79 KNLEIN

-179 EKLVSRLLYIANQE
+179 EKLVSRLLYIATQE
-193 GKNVDKSILEYIA
+193 GKIVDKSILEYIA

-247 LFDLLNAI
+247 LFELLSAI
-255 STGDYVSILNISDKI
+255 STGNYVSILNISDII

-281 NGMLAIVRDLSINL
+281 DGMLAIVRDLSINF
-295 EVDSYFNKDYSLKLD
+295 EVDSYFNKDYSSKLA
-310 TINIPFDKLIFITS
+310 TINIPFDKLISITS

-357 DTVSTKK
+357 GNLSV
-364 EVLNSNQ
+364 
-371 QKDSISFPKKEDI
+371 KKEDI
-384 NNFQTNELK
+384 NNSQTVELK
-393 EKEVINKTSLE
+393 NKEVINISNIKE
-404 KRIEEP
+404 
-410 DTNNVTEEEIV
+410 N
-421 KEKIVNNSDDTI
+421 KEKLNINKDSDEDTI
-433 NSDLKSIRINN
+433 NEKTVNTSNDTINGDLKSIRINN
-444 VLAEADKN
+444 VLAEADKS

-457 VKFYDKIGDY
+457 VKSYDKIGDY

-489 SKYLLFAFKTEED
+489 TKYLLFAFESEED

-521 EEAYKVAAVTTKEWQ
+521 EETYKVAAVTKKEWQ
-536 MIKEDFIKNKK
+536 RIKEDFIKNKK

>member
-73 GECDVC
+73 GECEVC
-79 KNLKIN
+79 KNLEIN
-85 DSDIIEID
+85 DSDIIEVD

-179 EKLVSRLLYIANQE
+179 EKLVSRLLYIATQE
-193 GKNVDKSILEYIA
+193 GKIVDKSILEYIA

-247 LFDLLNAI
+247 LFELLSAI
-255 STGDYVSILNISDKI
+255 STGNYVSILNISDII

-281 NGMLAIVRDLSINL
+281 DGMLAIVRDLSINF
-295 EVDSYFNKDYSLKLD
+295 EVDNYFNKDYSSKLA
-310 TINIPFDKLIFITS
+310 TINIPFDKLISITS

-357 DTVSTKK
+357 GNLSV
-364 EVLNSNQ
+364 
-371 QKDSISFPKKEDI
+371 KKEDI
-384 NNFQTNELK
+384 NNSQTVELK
-393 EKEVINKTSLE
+393 NKEVINISNIKE
-404 KRIEEP
+404 
-410 DTNNVTEEEIV
+410 N
-421 KEKIVNNSDDTI
+421 KEKLNINKDSDEDTI
-433 NSDLKSIRINN
+433 NEKTVNTSNDTINGDLKSIRINN
-444 VLAEADKN
+444 VLAEADKS

-457 VKFYDKIGDY
+457 VKSYDKIGDY

-489 SKYLLFAFKTEED
+489 TKYLLFAFESEED

-521 EEAYKVAAVTTKEWQ
+521 EETYKVAAVTKKEWQ
-536 MIKEDFIKNKK
+536 RIKEDFIKNKK

>member
-33 LNNKVSHAYLFTGP
+33 LNNKISHAYLFTGP

-73 GECDVC
+73 GECEVC
-79 KNLKIN
+79 KNLEIN

-179 EKLVSRLLYIANQE
+179 EKLVSRLLYIATQE
-193 GKNVDKSILEYIA
+193 GKIVDKSILEYIA

-247 LFDLLNAI
+247 LFELLNAI
-255 STGDYVSILNISDKI
+255 STGNYVSILNISDII
-270 YGEGK
+270 YAEGK

-281 NGMLAIVRDLSINL
+281 DGMLAIVRDLSINF
-295 EVDSYFNKDYSLKLD
+295 EVDSYFNKDYSSKLA
-310 TINIPFDKLIFITS
+310 TINIPFDKLISITS

-357 DTVSTKK
+357 GNLSV
-364 EVLNSNQ
+364 
-371 QKDSISFPKKEDI
+371 KKEDI
-384 NNFQTNELK
+384 NNSQTVELK
-393 EKEVINKTSLE
+393 NKEVINISNIKE
-404 KRIEEP
+404 
-410 DTNNVTEEEIV
+410 N
-421 KEKIVNNSDDTI
+421 KEKLDINKDSDEDTI
-433 NSDLKSIRINN
+433 NEETVNTSNDIINGDLKSIRINN

-457 VKFYDKIGDY
+457 VKSYDKIGDY

-489 SKYLLFAFKTEED
+489 TKYLLFAFESEED

-521 EEAYKVAAVTTKEWQ
+521 EETYKVAAVTKKEWQ
-536 MIKEDFIKNKK
+536 RIKEDFIKNKK

>member
-73 GECDVC
+73 GECEVC
-79 KNLKIN
+79 KNLEIN

-179 EKLVSRLLYIANQE
+179 ENLVSRLLYIATQE

-247 LFDLLNAI
+247 LFELLNAI
-255 STGDYVSILNISDKI
+255 STGNYVSILNISDII

-281 NGMLAIVRDLSINL
+281 DGMLAIVRDLSINF
-295 EVDSYFNKDYSLKLD
+295 EVDSYFNKDYSSKLA
-310 TINIPFDKLIFITS
+310 TINIPFDKLISITS

-357 DTVSTKK
+357 GNLSV
-364 EVLNSNQ
+364 
-371 QKDSISFPKKEDI
+371 KKEDI
-384 NNFQTNELK
+384 NNSQTVELK
-393 EKEVINKTSLE
+393 NKEVINISNIKE
-404 KRIEEP
+404 
-410 DTNNVTEEEIV
+410 N
-421 KEKIVNNSDDTI
+421 KEKLNINKDSDEDTI
-433 NSDLKSIRINN
+433 NEKTVNTSNDTINGDLKSIRINN
-444 VLAEADKN
+444 VLAEADKS

-457 VKFYDKIGDY
+457 VKSYDKIGDY

-489 SKYLLFAFKTEED
+489 TKYLLFAFESEED

-521 EEAYKVAAVTTKEWQ
+521 EETYKVAAVTKKEWQ
-536 MIKEDFIKNKK
+536 RIKEDFIKNKK

>member
-73 GECDVC
+73 GECEVC
-79 KNLKIN
+79 KNLEIN
-85 DSDIIEID
+85 DSDIIEVD

-179 EKLVSRLLYIANQE
+179 EKLVSRLLYIATQE
-193 GKNVDKSILEYIA
+193 GKIVDKSILEYIA

-247 LFDLLNAI
+247 LFELLNAI
-255 STGDYVSILNISDKI
+255 STGNYLSILNISDII

-281 NGMLAIVRDLSINL
+281 DGMLAIVRDLSINF
-295 EVDSYFNKDYSLKLD
+295 EVDNYFNKDYSSKLA
-310 TINIPFDKLIFITS
+310 TINIPFDKLISITS

-357 DTVSTKK
+357 GNLSV
-364 EVLNSNQ
+364 
-371 QKDSISFPKKEDI
+371 KKEDI
-384 NNFQTNELK
+384 NNSQTVELK
-393 EKEVINKTSLE
+393 NKEVINISNIKE
-404 KRIEEP
+404 
-410 DTNNVTEEEIV
+410 N
-421 KEKIVNNSDDTI
+421 KEKLNINKDSDEDTI
-433 NSDLKSIRINN
+433 NEKTVNTSNDTINGDLKSIRINN
-444 VLAEADKN
+444 VLAEADKS

-457 VKFYDKIGDY
+457 VKSYDKIGDY

-489 SKYLLFAFKTEED
+489 TKYLLFAFESEED

-521 EEAYKVAAVTTKEWQ
+521 EETYKVAAVTKKEWQ
-536 MIKEDFIKNKK
+536 RIKEDFIKNKK

>member
-73 GECDVC
+73 GECEVC
-79 KNLKIN
+79 KNLEIN

-179 EKLVSRLLYIANQE
+179 EKLVSRLLYIATQE
-193 GKNVDKSILEYIA
+193 GKIIDKSILEYIA

-227 QESVTLEEIDRL
+227 QESVTLDEIDRL

-247 LFDLLNAI
+247 LFELLNAI
-255 STGDYVSILNISDKI
+255 STGNYVSILNISDII
-270 YGEGK
+270 YAEGK

-281 NGMLAIVRDLSINL
+281 DGMLAIVRDLSINF
-295 EVDSYFNKDYSLKLD
+295 EVDSYFNKDYSSKLA
-310 TINIPFDKLIFITS
+310 TINIPFDKLISITS

-357 DTVSTKK
+357 GNLSV
-364 EVLNSNQ
+364 
-371 QKDSISFPKKEDI
+371 KKEDI
-384 NNFQTNELK
+384 NNSQTVELK
-393 EKEVINKTSLE
+393 NKEVNNISNIKEHKEKLDINKDSDE
-404 KRIEEP
+404 K
-410 DTNNVTEEEIV
+410 
-421 KEKIVNNSDDTI
+421 TI
-433 NSDLKSIRINN
+433 NEKTVNTSNDIINGDLKSIRINN

-457 VKFYDKIGDY
+457 VKSYDKIGDY

-489 SKYLLFAFKTEED
+489 TKYLLFAFESEED

-521 EEAYKVAAVTTKEWQ
+521 EETYKVAAVTKKEWQ
-536 MIKEDFIKNKK
+536 RIKEDFIKNKK

>member
-73 GECDVC
+73 GECEVC
-79 KNLKIN
+79 KNLEIN

-179 EKLVSRLLYIANQE
+179 EKLVSRLLYIATQE
-193 GKNVDKSILEYIA
+193 GKIVDKSILEYIA

-247 LFDLLNAI
+247 LFELLSAI
-255 STGDYVSILNISDKI
+255 STGNYLSILNISDII

-281 NGMLAIVRDLSINL
+281 DGMLAIVRDLSINF
-295 EVDSYFNKDYSLKLD
+295 EVDNYFNKDYSSKLA
-310 TINIPFDKLIFITS
+310 TINIPFDKLISITS

-357 DTVSTKK
+357 GNLSV
-364 EVLNSNQ
+364 
-371 QKDSISFPKKEDI
+371 KKEDI
-384 NNFQTNELK
+384 NNSQTVELK
-393 EKEVINKTSLE
+393 NKEVINISNIKE
-404 KRIEEP
+404 
-410 DTNNVTEEEIV
+410 N
-421 KEKIVNNSDDTI
+421 KEKLNINKDSDEDTI
-433 NSDLKSIRINN
+433 NEKTVNTSNDTINGDLKSIRINN
-444 VLAEADKN
+444 VLAEADKS

-457 VKFYDKIGDY
+457 VKSYDKIGDY

-489 SKYLLFAFKTEED
+489 TKYLLFAFESEED

-521 EEAYKVAAVTTKEWQ
+521 EETYKVAAVTKKEWQ
-536 MIKEDFIKNKK
+536 RIKEDFIKNKK

>member
-73 GECDVC
+73 GECEVC
-79 KNLKIN
+79 KNLEIN

-179 EKLVSRLLYIANQE
+179 EKLVSRLLYIATQE
-193 GKNVDKSILEYIA
+193 GKIVDKSILEYIA

-247 LFDLLNAI
+247 LFELLNAI
-255 STGDYVSILNISDKI
+255 STGNYVSILNISDII

-281 NGMLAIVRDLSINL
+281 DGMLAIVRDLSINF
-295 EVDSYFNKDYSLKLD
+295 EVDNYFNKDYSSKLA
-310 TINIPFDKLIFITS
+310 TINIPFDKLISITS

-357 DTVSTKK
+357 GNLSV
-364 EVLNSNQ
+364 
-371 QKDSISFPKKEDI
+371 KKEDI
-384 NNFQTNELK
+384 NNSQTVELK
-393 EKEVINKTSLE
+393 NKEVINISNIKE
-404 KRIEEP
+404 
-410 DTNNVTEEEIV
+410 N
-421 KEKIVNNSDDTI
+421 KEKLNINKDSDEDTI
-433 NSDLKSIRINN
+433 NEKTVNTSNDTINGDLKSIRINN
-444 VLAEADKN
+444 VLAEADKS

-457 VKFYDKIGDY
+457 VKSYDKIGDY

-489 SKYLLFAFKTEED
+489 TKYLLFAFESEED

-521 EEAYKVAAVTTKEWQ
+521 EETYKVAAVTKKEWQ
-536 MIKEDFIKNKK
+536 TIKEDFIKNKK

>member
-62 VNCLNFNGDIC
+62 VNCLNFNDDIC
-73 GECDVC
+73 GECEVC
-79 KNLKIN
+79 KNLEIN

-179 EKLVSRLLYIANQE
+179 EKLVSRLLYIATQE
-193 GKNVDKSILEYIA
+193 GKIVDKSILEYIA

-247 LFDLLNAI
+247 LFELLNAI
-255 STGDYVSILNISDKI
+255 SIGNYLSILNISDII

-281 NGMLAIVRDLSINL
+281 DGMLAIVRDLSINF
-295 EVDSYFNKDYSLKLD
+295 EVDNYFNKDYSSKLA
-310 TINIPFDKLIFITS
+310 TINIPFDKLISITS

-357 DTVSTKK
+357 GNLSV
-364 EVLNSNQ
+364 
-371 QKDSISFPKKEDI
+371 KKEDI
-384 NNFQTNELK
+384 NNSQTVELK
-393 EKEVINKTSLE
+393 NKEVINISN
-404 KRIEEP
+404 I
-410 DTNNVTEEEIV
+410 
-421 KEKIVNNSDDTI
+421 KENKKKININKDSDEDTI
-433 NSDLKSIRINN
+433 NEKTVNTSNDIINGDLKSIRINN

-457 VKFYDKIGDY
+457 VKSYDKIGDY

-489 SKYLLFAFKTEED
+489 TKYLLFAFESEED

-521 EEAYKVAAVTTKEWQ
+521 EETYKVAAVTKKEWQ
-536 MIKEDFIKNKK
+536 RIKEDFIKNKK